1 VSAGAAAT
9 IFAQVAAV
17 AVIGWIVGSLLLQWT
32 FGSSN
37 DRNGGIGLPEQALA
51 GIAGFCSFACALM
64 VANIITGGVVFGTP
78 WPVPAAGLIVVVIG
92 SIRRTY
98 PRGVPWLGVVAFAA
112 LLCVIFTLP
121 VIRGGSGVR
130 TGDPPWHLGW
140 SEQLLGGESVP
151 TGPAPEYAR
160 NAYPWGWHAGLATL
174 VRMVPGS
181 NAVLAHDA
189 LHSILVFAIPLAAAC
204 LARLVVRR
212 AGWFSAGAVALIG
225 GFGWIGAGG
234 PAFSTVPLEAQ
245 YGADLVV
252 ASPNSVY
259 ELFPPAFPRELGLVL
274 LGFAG
279 VLIATAVR
287 NSSVRVALGAGAV
300 IGLIGL
306 ENVPMFVAGM
316 VWAVSGALVAA
327 RGMRRRLLLVQIAG
341 ASAVIAPWLGPLA
354 VNFVRFGGFVNVTP
368 RLGVEWPLPSALW
381 AWGILLPLAAVG
393 AVIAI
398 RSTRPP
404 RTVVALAC
412 GSLLLLILSVL
423 RGELG
428 WDLGGNATVLHQ
440 GRAWPVV
447 HLLGGAFGGVALL
460 ACFDWISVRR
470 RAAAVAASVAIFLL
484 GMASPWLA
492 SRRLTEVLKTDEEG
506 FIYARYDLRS
516 GSFIREVADLLGPDD
531 VVYVQDANFIGLMTF
546 GFSGARLARYNNDQL
561 AGNDLRVR
569 FADLA
574 DRWNERM
581 ADGGFSA
588 DYILVKESDAPP
600 DAQPLMTGYFG
611 EPRERWVLLDAS
623 P

>member
-1 VSAGAAAT
+1 VGAGAAAT
-9 IFAQVAAV
+9 VLAQVAAF
-17 AVIGWIVGSLLLQWT
+17 AVIGWVIGNLLLQWT
-32 FGSSN
+32 FGPIN
-37 DRNGGIGLPEQALA
+37 DRTGGIGLPEQGLA
-51 GIAGFCSFACALM
+51 CIAGFCSFACALM
-64 VANIITGGVVFGTP
+64 VLNLITGGVVFGTP
-78 WPVPAAGLIVVVIG
+78 WPVPAAGLIVVVVGIA
-92 SIRRTY
+92 RRTY

-174 VRMVPGS
+174 VRLVPGS
-181 NAVLAHDA
+181 DAVLAHDA
-189 LHSILVFAIPLAAAC
+189 LHSILVFAIPLAAAS

-212 AGWFSAGAVALIG
+212 AGWFAAAAVALIG

-279 VLIATAVR
+279 VLIAAAVR
-287 NSSVRVALGAGAV
+287 KSSARIGLAAGAV

-306 ENVPMFVAGM
+306 ESVPMFVAGI

-327 RGMRRRLLLVQIAG
+327 RGWRRRIFLAQIAG
-341 ASAVIAPWLGPLA
+341 AAAVIAPWLGPLA
-354 VNFVRFGGFVNVTP
+354 VNFLRYGGFVNVTP

-381 AWGILLPLAAVG
+381 SWGILLPLAIVG
-393 AVIAI
+393 FFIAT
-398 RSTRPP
+398 RSTRRP
-404 RTVVALAC
+404 RTVLALAC
-412 GSLLLLILSVL
+412 GSLLLLLLSIL

-428 WDLGGNATVLHQ
+428 WDLGGNATLLHQ

-447 HLLGGAFGGVALL
+447 HLLGGAFAGVALL

-492 SRRLTEVLKTDEEG
+492 SRRLTDVLETDEEG

-516 GSFIREVADLLGPDD
+516 GSFIREVAGRLRPDD
-531 VVYVQDANFIGLMTF
+531 VVYVEDANFIGLMAF

-561 AGNDLRVR
+561 AGNDLRIR
-569 FADLA
+569 FAELA
-574 DRWNERM
+574 DQWNERM
-581 ADGGFSA
+581 AAGGFSA
-588 DYILVKESDAPP
+588 DYILVKEPDAPP
-600 DAQPLMTGYFG
+600 DARPLLTGEFG